1 MNNLKYYNDSLAY
14 DFEMFMPKEQ
24 KQNRDNIVAMPQI
37 AHRQKAKSR
46 AAAKSLY
53 ITQPSVSLAVAAI
66 VCVVFIVAGLCCNI
80 ALRIKINEVNS
91 EINDVKAAVAELD
104 SEKTA
109 LEVEFQRRISY
120 LNLELEATQLGM
132 KKPSK
137 EDVTY
142 IRVNDQNIAKDANG
156 IILTNQ

>member
-24 KQNRDNIVAMPQI
+24 KRNRDNIVAMPQI
-37 AHRQKAKSR
+37 AHKQKAKTR
-46 AAAKSLY
+46 AAARSLS
-53 ITQPSVSLAVAAI
+53 PAVAAI

-91 EINDVKAAVAELD
+91 EINDVKSAVAELD